1 MRTPL
6 PFKRSPLAAAVLSSI
21 IGLASSGQAAALE
34 LSFGDDSE
42 LSGNLDFTLGYAN
55 LFRTEDAQQSDLVP
69 GFASGGLNYSSEARV
84 PDAGDLVSQVFSGT
98 AELGLAWRNL
108 GLVSSV
114 AYKYDTEIM
123 SGDSIDPYDGSE
135 RPWSKATEDYSG
147 NNLELLDA
155 YIYASFELGENA
167 APLEIRAGKQVIN
180 WGEGLFFLDGVS
192 VQVPLNINKLVT
204 PGAELKEAYIGNNA
218 IYAQLGVGDES
229 SIEAYVQTNW
239 NRAEL
244 PPAGTF
250 YGSDAFFR
258 GGDEAWAGKD
268 ALGIN
273 FPARNPDEEA
283 KNGGQWGVAGHTT
296 VGDTEFGLYYSRYHE
311 TMPFLTANVPAGI
324 SAFELA
330 QFWPEELDML
340 GASWSTTLGSW
351 SFAGEV
357 AYRPDRPLFGD
368 IVGKGYVSMDAGSDF
383 LTNVHRNDT
392 VTASFNGIWLG
403 GPTLMGIDAQY
414 ALYQVGLDHISGDRS
429 TLAVHSSITR
439 ESKGVALDPSHTPD
453 STAYGAAVN
462 WGGTW
467 QGWYPGT
474 DLTLD
479 VYLQHDI
486 KGNSHF
492 WGNYAE
498 GRSLGAVSLIA
509 NIGNALEA
517 SATYSFTKQ
526 KNSDYEDQDTLG
538 LSVNY
543 KF

>member
-1 MRTPL
+1 MVAMT
-6 PFKRSPLAAAVLSSI
+6 AASTAQAFSFDMGDEV
-21 IGLASSGQAAALE
+21 SG
-34 LSFGDDSE
+34 S
-42 LSGNLDFTLGYAN
+42 LDITLGYAN

-84 PDAGDLVSQVFSGT
+84 PDSGDLVSQVLSATVEFS
-98 AELGLAWRNL
+98 LDWRNY
-108 GLVSSV
+108 GLVTST

-123 SGDSIDPYDGSE
+123 NGDSIDPYDGSV
-135 RPWSKATEDYSG
+135 RAWSKATEDYAGS
-147 NNLELLDA
+147 NLELLDA
-155 YIYASFELGENA
+155 YAYASFELGENA

-192 VQVPLNINKLVT
+192 TQVPLNINNLVT
-204 PGAELKEAYIGNNA
+204 PGSELKEAYIGNNA
-218 IYAQLGVGDES
+218 VYAQLGVGDES
-229 SIEAYVQTNW
+229 SLEAYVQADW
-239 NRAEL
+239 NRAEF

-258 GGDEAWAGKD
+258 GGDEAWAGGGGNP
-268 ALGIN
+268 ALN

-283 KNGGQWGVAGHTT
+283 RDSGQWGIAGHTIL
-296 VGDTEFGLYYSRYHE
+296 GDTEYGLYYSRYHE
-311 TMPFLTANVPAGI
+311 TMPFLNAGVSAGV

-330 QFWPEELDML
+330 QFWPEELDMI
-340 GASWSTTLGSW
+340 GASWSTTLGTW

-368 IVGKGYVSMDAGSDF
+368 IVGKGYVNMEPGVDF

-392 VTASFNGIWLG
+392 FTASANGIWLG
-403 GPTLMGIDAQY
+403 GPTLLGIDAQY
-414 ALYQVGLDHISGDRS
+414 ALYQVGIDHISGDRS
-429 TLAVHSSITR
+429 NLAIHSSITR
-439 ESKGVALDPSHTPD
+439 ESEGVPLDSSRTPD
-453 STAYGAAVN
+453 KTAYGAAVN

-467 QGWYPGT
+467 QGLYPGT

-479 VYLQHDI
+479 IYLQHDI

-498 GRSLGAVSLIA
+498 GRTLGAVSLIA
-509 NIGNALEA
+509 NIGTALEA
-517 SATYSFTKQ
+517 SATYSFTDQ
-526 KNSDYEDQDTLG
+526 SNSDYEDQDTIG
-538 LSVNY
+538 LAINY